1 MKNIKDYNQFIKEN
15 LSNDEIDIN
24 DLVEGIFDDIK
35 EKFDISNYK
44 KKANNIGVFE
54 FEYRTSKDDKIKVT
68 SDGFFIEND
77 KVEIDKR
84 LFDKIRA
91 FFVDIST
98 KEPSLLSDKKY
109 NDIIKKYK
117 NKYIKKEPEA
127 TEEVK
132 ETEVKKEEEKPTE
145 EKTEEEKPKT
155 EETK

>member
-1 MKNIKDYNQFIKEN
+1 MKNIKNYTQFIKEN
-15 LSNDEIDIN
+15 VSNDEIDIN

-35 EKFDISNYK
+35 EKFDIANYK

-54 FEYRTSKDDKIKVT
+54 FEYKTSKDDKIKIT

-77 KVEIDKR
+77 KIEIDKR

-98 KEPSLLSDKKY
+98 KEPALLSDKKY
-109 NDIIKKYK
+109 SDIIKKYK

-132 ETEVKKEEEKPTE
+132 ETEIKKEEETKSEEKPTE
-145 EKTEEEKPKT
+145 EDKTEEPK
-155 EETK
+155 